1 MSSQRSPPEP
11 PPGTNTTLPPSTPI
25 APTSPSHPS
34 SNIPTPPF
42 RPIFL
47 TLLVACPILAVLP
60 PRKLDLYTFMLG
72 AAWVVSAEELTLG
85 SSRLQTQSQIQRLT
99 QTQQSFSNNP
109 QDADKHALPLAAQS
123 QLSQEIRNSTSA
135 PEDLKQRL
143 REREREETGVA
154 GLAKRL
160 WYGSEREDWKEKRIK
175 EEKEAL
181 EEGRGYGGLIGDA
194 VREVFGGSV
203 EREDVERFNAEMG
216 KEKTSEGGGGDEKG

>member
-1 MSSQRSPPEP
+1 MSSQRSLPEP
-11 PPGTNTTLPPSTPI
+11 PPGTNTTLPPSAPI
-25 APTSPSHPS
+25 AQTSPSHPS

-72 AAWVVSAEELTLG
+72 AAWVVSAEELTVG
-85 SSRLQTQSQIQRLT
+85 SSRFQQRQLLE
-99 QTQQSFSNNP
+99 QPFKANPQEANQQSI
-109 QDADKHALPLAAQS
+109 PLAANSELAHQ
-123 QLSQEIRNSTSA
+123 IRNSASA
-135 PEDLKQRL
+135 PDDLKQRL
-143 REREREETGVA
+143 QERGREETGVA
-154 GLAKRL
+154 GLARRM
-160 WYGSEREDWKEKRIK
+160 WYGSEREDWKEKRIR

-203 EREDVERFNAEMG
+203 EREDVERFNAEREKGRDMGEG
-216 KEKTSEGGGGDEKG
+216 KEKG

>member
-11 PPGTNTTLPPSTPI
+11 PPGTNTALPPSTPI

-34 SNIPTPPF
+34 STIPTPPF

-47 TLLVACPILAVLP
+47 TLLVACPLLAVLP

-85 SSRLQTQSQIQRLT
+85 SSRLQPQQRIKQQMQQQQPSASQ
-99 QTQQSFSNNP
+99 P
-109 QDADKHALPLAAQS
+109 QDADQQSVPLAAQS
-123 QLSQEIRNSTSA
+123 QLSHEIRNSASA
-135 PEDLKQRL
+135 PEDLKRRL
-143 REREREETGVA
+143 KERGGEETGVV
-154 GLAKRL
+154 GLARRL
-160 WYGSEREDWKEKRIK
+160 WYGSEREDWKEKRIR

-203 EREDVERFNAEMG
+203 EREDVERYNAERGKG
-216 KEKTSEGGGGDEKG
+216 KEGGVDEKG

>member
-11 PPGTNTTLPPSTPI
+11 PPGANTTLPPSTPI

-34 SNIPTPPF
+34 STIPSPPF

-47 TLLVACPILAVLP
+47 TLLVACPLLAVLP

-85 SSRLQTQSQIQRLT
+85 SSRFQSQQLLHAPFA
-99 QTQQSFSNNP
+99 SSSKP
-109 QDADKHALPLAAQS
+109 QDADQHSIPLAAQS
-123 QLSQEIRNSTSA
+123 QVANEIRNSASA
-135 PEDLKQRL
+135 PEDLKRRIQ
-143 REREREETGVA
+143 ERQKEETGVA
-154 GLAKRL
+154 GLARRL
-160 WYGSEREDWKEKRIK
+160 WFGSEKEDWKEKRIR

-194 VREVFGGSV
+194 VREAFGGSV
-203 EREDVERFNAEMG
+203 EREDVERFNAERERG
-216 KEKTSEGGGGDEKG
+216 KGGVEGGGGEEKG